1 MLYDLSN
8 EKLELDYPC
17 KWTYKVIGAGEEVL
31 RLAIADIVH
40 DREFSLTLS
49 NESRTGK
56 YCCLNLQMV
65 VDSDEVRTRIYDAL
79 RSHPLIRLIL

>member
-1 MLYDLSN
+1 MLYDLRN

-17 KWTYKVIGAGEEVL
+17 TWTYKVIGAGQEVL
-31 RLAIADIVH
+31 RLAIDEIVH

-56 YCCLNLQMV
+56 YCCLNLQMT
-65 VDSDEVRTRIYDAL
+65 VDSDTSRRQIYDAL